1 MQQRKPSIQAV
12 QTQIVH
18 TLRYSSGDDANG
30 RSLNFVICKAR
41 FKKNFRRRIEKIFAL
56 SHDECK
62 KNASSILLFFN
73 LQIKQGDSI
82 SRNLCY

>member
-1 MQQRKPSIQAV
+1 M
-12 QTQIVH
+12 
-18 TLRYSSGDDANG
+18 
-30 RSLNFVICKAR
+30 ICKAR

-62 KNASSILLFFN
+62 KCIFKSVIVSTNN

-82 SRNLCY
+82 SRNVCY